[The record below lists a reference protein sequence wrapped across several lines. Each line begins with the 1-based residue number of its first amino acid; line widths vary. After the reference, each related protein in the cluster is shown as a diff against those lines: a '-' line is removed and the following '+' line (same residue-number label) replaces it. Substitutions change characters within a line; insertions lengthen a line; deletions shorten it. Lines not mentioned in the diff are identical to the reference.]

1 MKIMKCIFLTTF
13 MLFLFNI
20 NAFSQDIITK
30 SILGAKDTLVDTAII
45 TKYIFTPPKK
55 AKKLITSA
63 IKKLN
68 SECCE
73 ENFQYKKDV
82 AEIKNNLKACL
93 DKKCQNFMLPLY
105 SKKKPPA
112 KAIALK
118 QVKLIDDLLIENE
131 KQKYQNLVTKME
143 LDLTEKEKNQKKAKI
158 ENEKDIQSV
167 KNQLL
172 NKEKENEKLK
182 KTVNKMLANYQKK
195 FLDLKKENQI
205 LEDNLNLVFEAHS
218 KSKQKKLSEQF
229 K

>member
-1 MKIMKCIFLTTF
+1 MKIMKCVFLTTF

-30 SILGAKDTLVDTAII
+30 NILGAKDTLVDTAII

-82 AEIKNNLKACL
+82 AEIKNNLKSCL

-131 KQKYQNLVTKME
+131 KQKYENLVNQME
-143 LDLTEKEKNQKKAKI
+143 LDFENQKKNEIK
-158 ENEKDIQSV
+158 NEKNIQIV
-167 KNQLL
+167 KDQLL
-172 NKEKENEKLK
+172 KKEKENEKLK

-195 FLDLKKENQI
+195 ISTLQKEKLI
-205 LEDNLNLVFEAHS
+205 LEENFNLVFEAHS
-218 KSKQKKLSEQF
+218 KAKQKKLTE
-229 K
+229 KLN